1 MITVKEVTSKKD
13 LKQFVLFPFDLYKNS
28 KNWVPPLIKDEL
40 EGFDKKINP
49 AFENADVWFYFAY
62 KNNKIVGRIAV
73 IINWHE
79 INTLSI
85 QKIRFGWFDFIDDME
100 VSKALLNKVF
110 EKGKEKSLT
119 YAEGPIGFS
128 NMDKVG
134 AMTMG
139 YDRMGSMITWYNFPY
154 YISHFEKLGFTTE
167 KEFIESEFSFNN
179 VQNTD
184 TFYRADKIIRQKY
197 GLKALNFSSS
207 KEIEP
212 QVNNMFDLFNESYS
226 SLASFVSITERQKE
240 YFKKKYIGLINPE
253 YIKFVVNK
261 DNKLVAFSVVMTSYS
276 NALQKAKGKLF
287 PFGFIHFLKAKKKN
301 DTVLFYLIGIRPEY
315 QNKGVTAVI
324 FKEYYETF
332 KKNGIK
338 NCILTP
344 ILADNYA
351 LQNLWKN
358 FKPEVVVRRKT
369 FKLETDKWEF

>member
-1 MITVKEVTSKKD
+1 MITIKEVASKKD
-13 LKQFVLFPFDLYKNS
+13 LKQFVLFPFDLYKDS

-49 AFENADVWFYFAY
+49 AFENADVWFYLAY
-62 KNNKIVGRIAV
+62 KDNKIVGRIAV

-79 INTLSI
+79 INTLKI
-85 QKIRFGWFDFIDDME
+85 QKIRFGWFDFIDDLE
-100 VSKALLNKVF
+100 VSKSLLNKVF
-110 EKGKEKSLT
+110 EKGKKKSLS

-139 YDRMGSMITWYNFPY
+139 YDRLGTMITWYNFPY
-154 YISHFEKLGFTTE
+154 YISHFEKFGFTTE
-167 KEFIESEFSFNN
+167 KEFIESEFSFDN
-179 VQNTD
+179 VQNTE

-197 GLKALNFSSS
+197 GLKALNFGSS

-212 QVNNMFDLFNESYS
+212 QVNSMFDLFNESYS

-240 YFKKKYIGLINPE
+240 YFKKKYISLINPE
-253 YIKFVVNK
+253 YIKFVVDK
-261 DNKLVAFSVVMTSYS
+261 DNRLVAFSVVMTSYS
-276 NALQKAKGKLF
+276 KALQKAKGKLF
-287 PFGFIHFLKAKKKN
+287 PFGFIHFLRAKKKN

-315 QNKGVTAVI
+315 QNKGVTAII

-332 KKNGIK
+332 KKNGIR

-344 ILADNYA
+344 ILADNFA

-358 FKPEVVVRRKT
+358 FNPEVIVRRKT